1 MRGYSSADVADFL
14 RVEFTFAP
22 QAEAEWVARGGA
34 YMSRR
39 LGCNDFVRAV
49 RRRLQKR
56 DPLTG
61 IPEAELFGAVEGVP
75 GAPRPGEAGYRDPWN
90 PVVIPVVRRYFY
102 QCLEEGVA
110 PVYTPLTKEQEEA
123 RAEVRA
129 TSRAYL
135 KARAD
140 TTKRAV
146 AEQWEAYCKLYE
158 VPKDL
163 AKRAEEQ
170 EAASQLRKAAAGQS
184 GMAYMLRLAARK
196 KEKMAEARARI
207 LEAKRN
213 EALALAAEVA
223 AKTEKLAEAERARA
237 EAMGFGGALLGSKTG
252 RLIIQAQA
260 AARQS
265 EKE

>member
-1 MRGYSSADVADFL
+1 V
-14 RVEFTFAP
+14 
-22 QAEAEWVARGGA
+22 
-34 YMSRR
+34 SRR

-61 IPEAELFGAVEGVP
+61 IPEEELFGAVEGVP
-75 GAPRPGEAGYRDPWN
+75 GAPKPGGSGYRDPWN
-90 PVVIPVVRRYFY
+90 PVLVPVVRRYFY
-102 QCLEEGVA
+102 QCLEDGVP
-110 PVYTPLTKEQEEA
+110 PVYAPLTGEQQAAREEA
-123 RAEVRA
+123 RATA
-129 TSRAYL
+129 QAYMRS
-135 KARAD
+135 RAD

-213 EALALAAEVA
+213 EAAALAAEVA
-223 AKTEKLAEAERARA
+223 EKAGKLAEAERKRA
-237 EAMGFGGALLGSKTG
+237 EAMGISAELLGSKKG
-252 RLIIQAQA
+252 RIIAQVQGQAGKGGGA
-260 AARQS
+260 S
-265 EKE
+265 